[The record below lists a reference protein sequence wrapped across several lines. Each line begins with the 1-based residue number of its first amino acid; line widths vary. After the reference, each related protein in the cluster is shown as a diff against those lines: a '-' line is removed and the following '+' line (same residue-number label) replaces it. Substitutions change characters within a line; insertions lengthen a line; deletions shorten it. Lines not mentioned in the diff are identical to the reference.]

1 MPTHYIGD
9 EGKRMSL
16 LGSVGPF
23 DRDTDNWT
31 SYCERLEQFFLANG
45 VAGEEKQRAVLLSAC
60 GPTTYS

>member
-1 MPTHYIGD
+1 
-9 EGKRMSL
+9 MSL

-45 VAGEEKQRAVLLSAC
+45 QGRMQGFGAWG
-60 GPTTYS
+60 GGGGGG